1 MRGVHESHQ
10 EPPTNAWPRRRKWA
24 ALLLALVSIGVL
36 ATVFLPIGWQL
47 NRFVVWVYYQG
58 RGVGISFIS
67 IQGYEFLLNM
77 VLFALPAWL
86 AAMVWPRVPWW
97 AWSLL
102 AFVASTGIELTQGR
116 FLPRNADWLDVVAN
130 TGGALLATAT
140 LATWG
145 NHRASD
151 RG

>member
-10 EPPTNAWPRRRKWA
+10 DPLPNAWTPRRKWA
-24 ALLLALVSIGVL
+24 ALALVLVGVGVL

-58 RGVGISFIS
+58 RGIGISFIS
-67 IQGYEFLLNM
+67 IPGYEFLLNM
-77 VLFALPAWL
+77 VLFAVPAWL

-97 AWSLL
+97 AWTLL
-102 AFVASTGIELTQGR
+102 ALVASTGIELTQGR

-130 TGGALLATAT
+130 TGGALLATAA
-140 LATWG
+140 LAVWR
-145 NHRASD
+145 HRRPSD
-151 RG
+151 RA